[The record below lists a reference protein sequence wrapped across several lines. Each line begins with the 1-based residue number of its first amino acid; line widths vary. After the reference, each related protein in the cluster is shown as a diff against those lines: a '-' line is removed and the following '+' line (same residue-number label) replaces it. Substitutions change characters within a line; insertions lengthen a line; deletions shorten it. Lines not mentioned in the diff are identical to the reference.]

1 MEVFILDLTGFR
13 DQALKDPNNQIVG
26 VAGHEFKILFNFAF

>member
-26 VAGHEFKILFNFAF
+26 VGHEFKILFNFAF